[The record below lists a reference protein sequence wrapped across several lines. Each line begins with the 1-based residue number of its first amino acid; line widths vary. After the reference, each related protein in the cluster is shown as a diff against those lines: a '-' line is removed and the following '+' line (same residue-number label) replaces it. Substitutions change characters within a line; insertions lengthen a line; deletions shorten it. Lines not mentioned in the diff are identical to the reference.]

1 MSGALEIAARDLRRL
16 FAGPLA
22 WCILALTQLI
32 LGLFFFIVSL
42 WDFGTKQPLLVAAE
56 SGFGI
61 TAFVAAPLFKA
72 AALLLVL
79 VVPLLSM
86 RALAE
91 ERRSGTLALLLSAPV
106 SMTAIVL
113 GKYLALLAFL
123 ALMVAMAALMPL
135 SLALG
140 GALDYAL
147 LASATLALVL
157 CAATFAAAG
166 LYMSS
171 LTAQP
176 GTAGMTALA
185 VLLAL
190 WFIDAGGAAAPGGP
204 AEALAWLSLTRHAD
218 ALMRGVFASADV
230 AYFLLLIVTFL
241 VFTVRRL
248 DALRRGE

>member
-1 MSGALEIAARDLRRL
+1 VSAVLEIASRDLRRL

-22 WCILALTQLI
+22 WCVLALTQLI
-32 LGLFFFIVSL
+32 LGPFFFIVYL
-42 WDFGTKQPLLVAAE
+42 WEFGTKQPLLVAA
-56 SGFGI
+56 SSSFGI

-72 AALLLVL
+72 AALLLLL
-79 VVPLLSM
+79 VVPLLTM

-91 ERRSGTLALLLSAPV
+91 ERRSGTLTLLLSSPV
-106 SMTAIVL
+106 SMTGIVL

-123 ALMVAMAALMPL
+123 ALLVAQVALMPL

-140 GALDYAL
+140 GALDVGL
-147 LASATLALVL
+147 LVSATLGLAL

-176 GTAGMTALA
+176 GTAGITALA

-190 WFIDAGGAAAPGGP
+190 WFMDSGGATAAGGSAQ
-204 AEALAWLSLTRHAD
+204 ALASLSLTRHAD
-218 ALMRGVFASADV
+218 ALMRGIFASADV
-230 AYFLLLIVTFL
+230 AYFLLLIATFL